1 MKYVC
6 SRATGRLIVSALSLS
21 SQQSTGTVNTNQA
34 DNTTDSKFQLVRNE
48 GIGDY
53 QVTYESVLDQL
64 NADIL
69 QDADR
74 KVPK

>member
-1 MKYVC
+1 M
-6 SRATGRLIVSALSLS
+6 LSE
-21 SQQSTGTVNTNQA
+21 QKKKKNTNQA

-69 QDADR
+69 QEADR
-74 KVPK
+74 KVLSKYKRQYFTSAGILD